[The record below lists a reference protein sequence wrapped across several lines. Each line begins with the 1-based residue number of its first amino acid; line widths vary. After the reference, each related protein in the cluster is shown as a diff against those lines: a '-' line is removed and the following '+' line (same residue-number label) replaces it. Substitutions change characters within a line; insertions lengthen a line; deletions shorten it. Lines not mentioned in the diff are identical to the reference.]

1 MVTAKRCLKMSEM
14 SAAGKFFG
22 SGLEEMRKAVR
33 KIDGLSRVQ
42 SIYNTLLTDS
52 GQNLLIFLLIVSYEV
67 KSAYTAKM
75 YIVAT
80 NAAENSAGLTVDTT
94 RIFVAKQ
101 RH

>member
-52 GQNLLIFLLIVSYEV
+52 GQNLLIFYLLSLM
-67 KSAYTAKM
+67 KSNRPILQKCILSPRM
-75 YIVAT
+75 LQK
-80 NAAENSAGLTVDTT
+80 N
-94 RIFVAKQ
+94 R
-101 RH
+101 